1 MLGSSH
7 LFMREM
13 HLLEIQNPYPDCV
26 LMNLEAFPHPT
37 EAALTLVLN
46 ISFHEQWKTLL
57 GGRIKFGLKRG
68 IFKLQVKDCEFFP
81 QASELETVLQ
91 FPSGTVKDFSWQFSP
106 LPQTALLKASSQRL
120 TLGTLKLQEQPCHLI
135 ATFEIRPSG
144 LTITDA
150 EGLWR
155 PDISPNKHA
164 IIDRLLARYLVQH
177 YFSPAISWLQLAVGN
192 LENWDDLFSDRPKT
206 RDESSLSQLEALIHK
221 IYDAPTQKLKELCQL
236 AGLESKLDLA
246 GGNFL
251 GATLSGEELSH
262 TELVGCNFRGAIL
275 TDADLSE
282 SDLDYAILTGADL
295 SGAYL
300 ESARL
305 RYADF
310 RKGSLALA
318 NLISSDL
325 SRANLQGTIV
335 NNANFS
341 GAIVTDAL
349 FGDNPGMTVE
359 MRQSLMARGAKF
371 LADLD
376 SEVLS

>member
-1 MLGSSH
+1 
-7 LFMREM
+7 
-13 HLLEIQNPYPDCV
+13 
-26 LMNLEAFPHPT
+26 
-37 EAALTLVLN
+37 
-46 ISFHEQWKTLL
+46 
-57 GGRIKFGLKRG
+57 
-68 IFKLQVKDCEFFP
+68 
-81 QASELETVLQ
+81 
-91 FPSGTVKDFSWQFSP
+91 
-106 LPQTALLKASSQRL
+106 
-120 TLGTLKLQEQPCHLI
+120 
-135 ATFEIRPSG
+135 
-144 LTITDA
+144 
-150 EGLWR
+150 
-155 PDISPNKHA
+155 
-164 IIDRLLARYLVQH
+164 
-177 YFSPAISWLQLAVGN
+177 LAVGN

-206 RDESSLSQLEALIHK
+206 RDESSLSQLEALIQK
-221 IYDAPTQKLKELCQL
+221 IYDVQTQNLKELCQL

-275 TDADLSE
+275 TDADFSE